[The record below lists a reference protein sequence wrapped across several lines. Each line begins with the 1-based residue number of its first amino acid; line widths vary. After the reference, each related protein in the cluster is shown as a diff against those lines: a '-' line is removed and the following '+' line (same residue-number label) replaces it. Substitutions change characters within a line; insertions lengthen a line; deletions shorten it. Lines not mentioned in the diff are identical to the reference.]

1 LTANAGETV
10 CHKGSVSTRLYF
22 ILSGHSTAYSLDA
35 GHEAAGVGCKMK
47 RAGEFFPDCAFLGD
61 MSLQFTDLRK
71 KVMLPTFIRG
81 LFVGLDA

>member
-10 CHKGSVSTRLYF
+10 CRKVSVSTRLYF
-22 ILSGHSTAYSLDA
+22 ILSGHATAYSLDA

-47 RAGEFFPDCAFLGD
+47 RAGDFLLDCAFLGD
-61 MSLQFTDLRK
+61 MALQFTDLCK
-71 KVMLPTFIRG
+71 KVMLSTVIRG